1 MMFQASV
8 VIPAYNEAES
18 AGETVRAVREVL
30 TGSGIEGEIIL
41 VDDGSTDGTAA
52 IAEEA
57 GAVVISHGENLG
69 YGVALKTGIRHSQ
82 SETIVITDADGTY
95 PVDRIPD
102 LLKRMEDTGADMVV
116 GARTGSSVR
125 IPLSR
130 KPFKWFLRRLARYIV
145 KRPIPDL
152 NSGLRVFSK
161 KMALRYM
168 HLYPKG
174 FSFTSTITVASMCDD
189 LKVEYVPIDYHERTG
204 KSKIVPVDFLSF
216 VILVLRLSVLF
227 KPLRVFIP
235 VSAFCFTVGF
245 LKMIHDVY
253 MALLISHNTSTSL
266 LYLPV
271 ISATAIAF
279 FLASLQI
286 LLIGMVAEALAR
298 KSFGGNSV
306 IGSN

>member
-1 MMFQASV
+1 MFQASIL
-8 VIPAYNEAES
+8 IPAYNEAES
-18 AGETVRAVREVL
+18 VGETVRLVREVMDR
-30 TGSGIEGEIIL
+30 SGIDGEILLI
-41 VDDGSTDGTAA
+41 DDGSTDGTAA

-57 GAVVISHGENLG
+57 GAAVISHGKNLG
-69 YGVALKTGIRHSQ
+69 YGVALKTGIRNALN
-82 SETIVITDADGTY
+82 EIIVITDADGTY

-102 LLKRMEDTGADMVV
+102 LLLRMEESGAEMVV

-125 IPLSR
+125 IPLTR
-130 KPFKWFLRRLARYIV
+130 KPFKWFLRRLARFIV

-152 NSGLRVFSK
+152 NSGLRAFRK

-168 HLYPKG
+168 HLYPRG

-189 LKVEYVPIDYHERTG
+189 LKVEYIPINYHRRAG
-204 KSKIVPVDFLSF
+204 KSKIVPVDFISF

-235 VSAFCFTVGF
+235 VSAFCFVIGF

-253 MALLISHNTSTSL
+253 MALLISQNTSTSL

-279 FLASLQI
+279 LLASLQI
-286 LLIGMVAEALAR
+286 LLIGMVAEALA
-298 KSFGGNSV
+298 KKDFGGNSFTDT
-306 IGSN
+306 G

>member
-1 MMFQASV
+1 MLQASV
-8 VIPAYNEAES
+8 VIPAFNEAES
-18 AGETVRAVREVL
+18 VGETVRTLREVL
-30 TGSGIEGEIIL
+30 DSSGIEGEILL

-57 GAVVISHGENLG
+57 GAVVISHGENQG
-69 YGVALKTGIRHSQ
+69 YGVALKTGIRHSR

-95 PVDRIPD
+95 PIDRIPD
-102 LLKRMEDTGADMVV
+102 LLKRMEETGADMVV
-116 GARTGSSVR
+116 GARTGLNVK

-130 KPFKWFLRRLARYIV
+130 KPFKWFLRRLARFIV

-152 NSGLRVFSK
+152 NSGLRAFSK
-161 KMALRYM
+161 KMSMRYM

-189 LKVEYVPIDYHERTG
+189 LKVEYVPIDYHKRAG
-204 KSKIVPVDFLSF
+204 RSKIVPFDFLSF

-227 KPLRVFIP
+227 KPLRIFIP
-235 VSAFCFTVGF
+235 VSVFCFSVGF
-245 LKMIHDVY
+245 LKMIHDIY
-253 MALLISHNTSTSL
+253 MAVQISHTTSTSL

-271 ISATAIAF
+271 ISSTAIAF

-298 KSFGGNSV
+298 RNNAGQ
-306 IGSN
+306 